1 MFIGLIILYVNLRE
15 FFRFYQFTYFAVN
28 LPSGGQCNAKI
39 ELMFLVDG
47 SGSIESAGR
56 GNFKRCLNFVK
67 QVASA
72 FVISRTQGRVSV
84 TVFSSKTKVIFHLN
98 AHSNVKQVYRAVDK
112 IRYVINLSGSFLSL
126 LHNQLLGPFQTSNFA
141 CAECNSNNYY
151 YYYYY

>member
-126 LHNQLLGPFQTSNFA
+126 LHNQWTFPLSDKILKKIEIGKNITIA
-141 CAECNSNNYY
+141 
-151 YYYYY
+151 